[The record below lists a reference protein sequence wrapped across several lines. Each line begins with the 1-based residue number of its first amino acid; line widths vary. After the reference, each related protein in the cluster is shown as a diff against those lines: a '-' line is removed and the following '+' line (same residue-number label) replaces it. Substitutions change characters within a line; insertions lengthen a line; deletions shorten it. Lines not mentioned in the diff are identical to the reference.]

1 MSGKKRVLFVDDEP
15 LVLQGLQR
23 LLRSMRGEWDM
34 VFADSGPRGLEAL
47 AQAPFDVVVSD
58 IRMAGMD
65 GAEFIHQVMSL
76 YPNTI
81 RLVLSGHADQDL
93 ILRAEGAAHQ
103 FLTKPCDPELLIS
116 VIRSASEVSGRLGH
130 RDVGAVLGR
139 IAHLPVI
146 PATYQTIVELLESE
160 TTTVEDLGKVV
171 QRDPGLA
178 ANLLKLVNSAYFGL
192 RQRVAD
198 PAEAVSFLG
207 VETLKGL
214 ALLHGVFQQAGTFP
228 AGFNGGQLWRH
239 SLDLA
244 ATAREIARKE
254 GQDRSV
260 QAECFTGGLLH
271 DVGLLILA
279 SGFPE
284 EYRQIVALLDEEPVA
299 IIEAERRVIGVHH
312 GEVGGYLLGLWGLPA
327 PVVEAVRLHHG
338 PPASTGNGF
347 SPALVVLA
355 TEHLSSDHGDCR
367 VFGLHRPVDPA
378 GLEGIPPATLAG
390 WQRILDGFLDTGGP
404 A

>member
-23 LLRSMRGEWDM
+23 LLRSMRDEWDM
-34 VFADSGPRGLEAL
+34 TFADSGPRGLEAL

-65 GAEFIHQVMSL
+65 GAEFIHRVMAL

-93 ILRAEGAAHQ
+93 ILKAEGAAHQ
-103 FLTKPCDPELLIS
+103 FLAKPCDPELLKS
-116 VIRSASEVSGRLGH
+116 VIRSASEVRGR
-130 RDVGAVLGR
+130 VGLREVREVLGR

-160 TTTVEDLGKVV
+160 TTTVVDLGKVV

-192 RQRVAD
+192 RQRVSD

-214 ALLHGVFQQAGTFP
+214 ALLHGVFQQAGAFP

-254 GQDRSV
+254 GQDRAV

-284 EYRQIVALLDEEPVA
+284 EYRQIVDLLNHEPLA
-299 IIEAERRVIGVHH
+299 IVEAERQVLGVHH
-312 GEVGGYLLGLWGLPA
+312 GEVGGYLLGLWGLPMQ
-327 PVVEAVRLHHG
+327 VVDAVRLHHG
-338 PPASTGNGF
+338 PAQPGGGF
-347 SPALVVLA
+347 SAATVVLA
-355 TEHLSSDHGDCR
+355 AEHLSADHGDVR
-367 VFGLHRPVDPA
+367 VFGLSRPMDPVA
-378 GLEGIPPATLAG
+378 LEGIPGPTLES
-390 WQRILDGFLDTGGP
+390 WKRILDGFLETGGP

>member
-1 MSGKKRVLFVDDEP
+1 MSGRKRVLFVDDEP

-23 LLRSMRGEWDM
+23 LLRGMRGEWDM
-34 VFADSGPRGLEAL
+34 VFAESGPRGLEAL
-47 AQAPFDVVVSD
+47 AQASFDVVVSD

-65 GAEFIHQVMSL
+65 GAEFIHRVMAL
-76 YPNTI
+76 HPNTV

-93 ILRAEGAAHQ
+93 ILKAEGAAHQ
-103 FLTKPCDPELLIS
+103 FLSKPCDPELLIS
-116 VIRSASEVSGRLGH
+116 IIRAATEVSGRLGH
-130 RDVGAVLGR
+130 PDVRAVLGR

-160 TTTVEDLGKVV
+160 TTTVVDLGKVV

-192 RQRVAD
+192 RQRVSD

-214 ALLHGVFQQAGTFP
+214 ALLHGVFQQAGAFP

-254 GQDRSV
+254 GQDRAV

-279 SGFPE
+279 SGFPA
-284 EYRQIVALLDEEPVA
+284 EYARIVRFLDEEPVA
-299 IIEAERRVIGVHH
+299 IIEAERRVLGVHH

-327 PVVEAVRLHHG
+327 AVVDAVRLHHG
-338 PPASTGNGF
+338 PPPQVGTGF

-355 TEHLSSDHGDCR
+355 AEHLSSDHGDCR
-367 VFGLHRPVDPA
+367 VFGLRRPADPA
-378 GLEGIPPATLAG
+378 GLEAIAPATLAG
-390 WQRILDGFLDTGGP
+390 WQRILDGFLDSGGP